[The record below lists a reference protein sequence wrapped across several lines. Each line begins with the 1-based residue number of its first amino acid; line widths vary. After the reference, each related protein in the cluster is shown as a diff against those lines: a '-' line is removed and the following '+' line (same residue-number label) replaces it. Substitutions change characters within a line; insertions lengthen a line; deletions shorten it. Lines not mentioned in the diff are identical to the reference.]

1 MIKIRNEYKLVEA
14 EERCRGYRKR
24 ILDISQNVSAL
35 HAAGAFSCTEIV
47 DTIYYALMR
56 KENNQ
61 LTDEFSGLENLA
73 RDKFPAAQDYL
84 NKVNAQIRDIDNT
97 MSKED
102 DLLKGIQVGYS
113 CLIRKGL

>member
-1 MIKIRNEYKLVEA
+1 MLFFNLIKQINVESV
-14 EERCRGYRKR
+14 K
-24 ILDISQNVSAL
+24 
-35 HAAGAFSCTEIV
+35 EIQES
-47 DTIYYALMR
+47 I
-56 KENNQ
+56 NQ